1 MKPMIQFAIDFAT
14 YVAKGSTKFYAWVLC
29 LCFFIFLMIIA
40 SYKQMTTGM
49 IVTNLNDQVSW
60 GIYMENLVFLVG
72 VAAAAVP
79 VVFPSY
85 VYKHKKMKEVVVLGE
100 MLAVTAVFM
109 CILFVIHHMGQPF
122 RVWHIIPVIG
132 ILNVPNSMLAWD
144 VMVLNGYITLNAVA
158 AFYYLYKK
166 YSGGEINKYFYM
178 PLVYVSI
185 VWAISIHTVTALML
199 STMPARPMWFHS
211 IMPFKF
217 IATAFA
223 AGPALIII
231 VFLVIRNHTEMKIS
245 DEVFNLLSQF
255 VAWFIGITLFLMLSE
270 VVTELYPSTE
280 HSNSLQYLMMGKH
293 GLTGLVAWYW
303 ASVCLMVGGFL
314 ILIIPTLRK
323 NQAFFLPVACLMVFF
338 GVYIEKGMGLILPGF
353 IPSPIGEYAEYT
365 PSVIE
370 IMNSTGSWA
379 LGILLYTVLAKGS
392 IGVLLGKVKYNR

>member
-14 YVAKGSTKFYAWVLC
+14 YVAKGSAKFYVWVLC
-29 LCFFIFLMIIA
+29 LSFFVLMMFYA
-40 SYKQMTTGM
+40 SFRQMTEGM

-60 GIYMENLVFLVG
+60 GLYMENLVFLVG
-72 VAAAAVP
+72 VAAGAVT
-79 VVFPSY
+79 VLFPAY
-85 VYKHKKMKEVVVLGE
+85 AYNHKKMKEVVVLGE
-100 MLAVTAVFM
+100 MLAVAAVFM
-109 CILFVIHHMGQPF
+109 CTLFVIHHMGQPF

-132 ILNVPNSMLAWD
+132 ILNWPNSMLAWD
-144 VMVLNGYITLNAVA
+144 IIVLNGYLALNAIG

-166 YSGGEINKYFYM
+166 YKGVGVNRFFYM
-178 PLVYVSI
+178 PLVYVSMF
-185 VWAISIHTVTALML
+185 WAISIHTVTALLL

-223 AGPALIII
+223 AGPAIII
-231 VFLVIRNHTEMKIS
+231 LIFLVIRNHTEMKIS
-245 DEVFNLLSQF
+245 DEVFKLLSQF
-255 VAWFIGITLFLMLSE
+255 VTWFVGIALFLMLSE

-280 HSNSLQYLMMGKH
+280 HSNSLQYLMLGKH
-293 GLTGLVAWYW
+293 GLSGLVAWYW
-303 ASVCLMVGGFL
+303 ASVCLMIGGFIILL
-314 ILIIPTLRK
+314 IPALRR
-323 NQAFFLPVACLMVFF
+323 NQAFFLPVACIMVFL

-370 IMNSTGSWA
+370 MLNSTGSWA
-379 LGILLYTVLAKGS
+379 LGLLLYTVLAKGS

>member
-14 YVAKGSTKFYAWVLC
+14 YVAKGSTKFYVWILFLSFCVLMMV
-29 LCFFIFLMIIA
+29 FA
-40 SYKQMTTGM
+40 SFKQMTTGM

-60 GIYMENLVFLVG
+60 GLYMENLVFLVG
-72 VAAAAVP
+72 VAAGAVT
-79 VVFPSY
+79 VLFPAY
-85 VYKHKKMKEVVVLGE
+85 AYNHKKMKEVVVLGE
-100 MLAVTAVFM
+100 MLAVAAVFM
-109 CILFVIHHMGQPF
+109 CMLFVVHHMGQPF

-132 ILNVPNSMLAWD
+132 ILNWPNSMLAWD
-144 VMVLNGYITLNAVA
+144 VIVLNVYIGLNAIG
-158 AFYYLYKK
+158 AFYYLYTK
-166 YSGGEINKYFYM
+166 YRGVGVNKYFYM
-178 PLVYVSI
+178 PLVYISMG
-185 VWAISIHTVTALML
+185 WAISIHTVTALLL

-231 VFLVIRNHTEMKIS
+231 IFLVIRNHTEMKIS
-245 DEVFNLLSQF
+245 DEVFKLLSQF
-255 VAWFIGITLFLMLSE
+255 VTWFIGITLFLMLSE

-280 HSNSLQYLMMGKH
+280 HSNSLQYLMLGKH
-293 GLTGLVAWYW
+293 GLSGLVAWYW
-303 ASVCLMVGGFL
+303 VSVCLMLGGFV

-323 NQAFFLPVACLMVFF
+323 NQAFFLPVACIMVFL

-370 IMNSTGSWA
+370 MMNSTGSWA
-379 LGILLYTVLAKGS
+379 LGFLLYTVLAKGS